1 MADMEKRR
9 DTVWSFGFSIMMQT
23 HRVFLRALVFVSLV
37 FNLYAQSGS
46 ASKSSAGSDATKAF
60 LGRWDLTL
68 KAPDREY
75 PSWIEISEENG
86 QLRRAWSA
94 AGDTP
99 GPFPKSPKRTA
110 VLNLFRHR
118 KKKIGRTTWSLKA
131 P

>member
-1 MADMEKRR
+1 MTNIERR
-9 DTVWSFGFSIMMQT
+9 HLTDCSFSFSIMMQT

-68 KAPDREY
+68 KATDREY

-86 QLRRAWSA
+86 QL
-94 AGDTP
+94 
-99 GPFPKSPKRTA
+99 
-110 VLNLFRHR
+110 
-118 KKKIGRTTWSLKA
+118 KA
-131 P
+131 RMVSRWEHATHHP